1 VIPFNSRL
9 TNSTHLPG
17 EPDFQRAVACLAQG
31 KIVAFPTETFYG
43 LAVDPANEEA
53 LAALFSLKRRPLD
66 KPFPV
71 LIQNEEQLTGLTS
84 AIPDAYKLLMKAFWP
99 GPLTLVF
106 PAGDGLSPLLTR
118 KSGGIGIRI
127 SPHPVAIKFGRL
139 WKGPMTATS
148 ANISGRRAART
159 AEEVRDFFGDQ
170 VACILDGGQT
180 PGGMSSTVV
189 GFDDGKLLLLREG
202 AIAFSAL
209 NQAIG
214 Q

>member
-1 VIPFNSRL
+1 MIPSNSSL
-9 TNSTHLPG
+9 TNSTHYPV
-17 EPDFQRAVACLAQG
+17 EPDYKRAVECLAQG
-31 KIVAFPTETFYG
+31 EIVAFPTETFYG
-43 LAVDPANEEA
+43 LAVDPTNEEA
-53 LAALFSLKRRPLD
+53 LAALFSLKQRPLD
-66 KPFPV
+66 KPFPI

-84 AIPDAYKLLMKAFWP
+84 AIPDAYKLLMKVFWP

-106 PAGDGLSPLLTR
+106 PAVDGLSPLLTR

-148 ANISGRRAART
+148 ANISGRSAART
-159 AEEVRDFFGDQ
+159 AEDVRHFFGDK

-180 PGGMSSTVV
+180 PGGMSSTVL
-189 GFDDGKLLLLREG
+189 GFDDGKLQLLREG
-202 AIAFSAL
+202 AIAFSEL